1 MALWQKNP
9 ENLAKVL
16 ETKSAFVPHPHDVFN
31 DNPNLSCSKFFKNT
45 TEFWNLACSY
55 SVFIQ
60 FPEEMNARVTRKQK
74 TWPWEASWSK
84 GWSVVR
90 RAVTNLTPTYI
101 HIVLSGSSCTFI
113 ESDIWMVKSLLQEQT
128 IFKVRSRESLR
139 VVALYVLHTW
149 LDGILDRA
157 EMASTAAARQ
167 SSKVRFVHLCV

>member
-16 ETKSAFVPHPHDVFN
+16 ETKSALVPHPHDVFN

-45 TEFWNLACSY
+45 TEFWNLAWSY

-84 GWSVVR
+84 GC
-90 RAVTNLTPTYI
+90 AALELLPTWPRPSTFRI
-101 HIVLSGSSCTFI
+101 FI

-157 EMASTAAARQ
+157 EMASTAAARH
-167 SSKVRFVHLCV
+167 SSKVRFVHLCA